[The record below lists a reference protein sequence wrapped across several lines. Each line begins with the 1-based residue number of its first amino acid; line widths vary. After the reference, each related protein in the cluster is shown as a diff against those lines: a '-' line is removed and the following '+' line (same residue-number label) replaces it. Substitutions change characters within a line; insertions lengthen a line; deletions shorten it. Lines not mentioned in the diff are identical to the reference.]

1 MGRPLKITKTV
12 ESTTKVGVI
21 GDTAQPGSQ
30 IQVTAFIPGG
40 TEAVPGY
47 IIKQIG
53 SRRFKVVTSE
63 GTGVCTLTT
72 DTEVEGTCSVTATAE
87 DGSTFKISKIT
98 AKRVSDANGEHQY
111 LWTFGA
117 ANANTTPFATVTLAS
132 A

>member
-12 ESTTKVGVI
+12 ASTLKVGVI
-21 GDTAQPGSQ
+21 GDTAQQGAQ

-40 TEAVPGY
+40 TVAETGY
-47 IIKQIG
+47 IVKQIG
-53 SRRFKVVTSE
+53 GRRFKVTTPT

-72 DTEVEGTCSVTATAE
+72 DAVAEGTCSITATNEAG
-87 DGSTFKISKIT
+87 DSFPISKIT
-98 AKRVSDANGEHQY
+98 AKRVSDAGGQHQY

-117 ANANTTPFATVTLAS
+117 ANANSVPFATVTLAS